1 MMMGMGTPRKNRS
14 KERMVVSGEVKD
26 ALASQVGHAS
36 RRRPPQMAATL
47 ALKAPINSEANSHSA
62 A

>member
-1 MMMGMGTPRKNRS
+1 MMIGIGTPRKNRS

-26 ALASQVGHAS
+26 SLVSQLGQAS
-36 RRRPPQMAATL
+36 RMRPPQVAATL
-47 ALKAPINSEANSHSA
+47 ALKAPINSEANSHNA